1 MSMVSPQLCVSRCH
15 SPPLTVPS
23 GYPRNLTAMAV
34 SSTSISV
41 TWKPLAPEDQNGI
54 ITGYVLNVIS
64 LKSRETVDVSVQNS
78 TLQTSVDGLTPYT
91 TYIISIAATTSVG
104 QGPFS
109 PVTTVNTPED
119 GEGLIVLVTIIF
131 PLCLS
136 SFSYAT

>member
-1 MSMVSPQLCVSRCH
+1 MHFCIAVHVLVYL
-15 SPPLTVPS
+15 LTVPS

-34 SSTSISV
+34 SSTGISL
-41 TWKPLAPEDQNGI
+41 TWKPLAPEDQNGV
-54 ITGYVLNVIS
+54 ITGYVLNVMS
-64 LKSRETVDVSVQNS
+64 LKSKETVEVSVLNS
-78 TLQTSVDGLTPYT
+78 TLQTSVNRLTPYS
-91 TYIISIAATTSVG
+91 TYVINIAATTSVG